1 MANLNR
7 VYLLG
12 NLTRDPELRYTPSGT
27 AVASFGLAVNRR
39 YRQGE
44 EWKEETCFVD
54 VVVFGRQAETVN
66 EYLSKGRQAL
76 VEGRLTWRSWETD
89 EGTRRSKHEVVAQNV
104 QFIGGR
110 PPAESAPQ
118 EAAPSEPAPQESAP
132 REPAPQEAGAT
143 PADEDDDIPF

>member
-54 VVVFGRQAETVN
+54 ITVFGRQAENVS

-76 VEGRLTWRSWETD
+76 VEGRLSWRSWEAD
-89 EGTRRSKHEVVAQNV
+89 DGTRRSKHEVVAQNV

-110 PPAESAPQ
+110 PQAQDKSQASPEESP
-118 EAAPSEPAPQESAP
+118 P
-132 REPAPQEAGAT
+132 T
-143 PADEDDDIPF
+143 PIDEDDDIPF

>member
-1 MANLNR
+1 MATLNR

-27 AVASFGLAVNRR
+27 AVSSFGLAVNRR

-54 VVVFGRQAETVN
+54 VVVFGRQAETVS
-66 EYLSKGRQAL
+66 EYLAKGRQAL

-89 EGTRRSKHEVVAQNV
+89 DGTRRSKHEVVAQNV

-110 PPAESAPQ
+110 PSP
-118 EAAPSEPAPQESAP
+118 
-132 REPAPQEAGAT
+132 AGASKEPEET
-143 PADEDDDIPF
+143 PPMVEDDDIPF

>member
-1 MANLNR
+1 MATLNR
-7 VYLLG
+7 VYLMG

-39 YRQGE
+39 YRHGE

-54 VVVFGRQAETVN
+54 VAVFGRQAETVS

-76 VEGRLTWRSWETD
+76 VEGRLTWRSWEAD
-89 EGTRRSKHEVVAQNV
+89 DGTRRSKHEVVAQNV

-110 PPAESAPQ
+110 PSAS
-118 EAAPSEPAPQESAP
+118 EAAPKDPAP
-132 REPAPQEAGAT
+132 T
-143 PADEDDDIPF
+143 PDDEDDDIPF